1 MYTATWRGMRLAAL
15 LALVVTCQPG
25 WAASLEEKMSEL
37 RGLFQSSYSGDD
49 YYRTDEL
56 LVTATG
62 TMRPLYKAPA
72 VASIVTAREIEQMGA
87 VSLDDILETVPGL
100 HVSPSPLN
108 RLDPV
113 YSIRGI
119 HTGVNPQV
127 LFLVN
132 GLPVIHPF
140 FGARPPAFRLP
151 VSAIA
156 RVEVIRGPGSA
167 VYGADA
173 FAGVINVITKEA
185 GDIRS
190 TRAGIRAG
198 SHDFYDAWLE
208 HGTTWGGWRV
218 AATLEWQKSGID
230 PNRIID
236 QDLQTTLDRLLGTAA
251 SQAPGPLQKDY
262 DLLDG
267 HLTLARGRWTIRLW
281 GWLQQDAG
289 TGSGIA
295 RALPASDS
303 DGDDIAQLL
312 ADLLYRDSDSLA
324 DWDLSVR
331 LSYLYI
337 RTDSFLQLLPPGA
350 VAPIGADG
358 NIFSANTRGLAL
370 FTEGAFGNPQGR
382 DHHLALDLVGFY
394 TGFASHLLRLGA
406 GAKYIEERTAEA
418 KNFGPGVLDR
428 APFPPLPGVL
438 PVDAT
443 LTDVSATPYVYMD
456 DQRRRLVYLSL
467 QDEWPFARY
476 WSLTAGVRYDHYSD
490 FGDTVNSRLALVWEA
505 RPDLSAK
512 LLYGE
517 AFRPPSFNELFSKNN
532 PAAVGSAGLDPETI
546 RTWELALDYQRTP
559 AQRWL
564 LNLFCYQAED
574 LIAFRADP
582 ATNIATARNVL
593 DLNGHGFEIETQWR
607 LSDDLRLR
615 ASFSYQ
621 RATYEENGQETLVP
635 DAPGMQAYANLYWTF
650 RPRWS
655 LDTQLFWIA
664 DRRRPAGDTRQEPP
678 DYTLANLTLRRTG
691 IAGHWD
697 AALAVRNLFDE
708 DAREPAQAVIPNDY
722 PMPGRTL
729 WAEIRYTF

>member
-1 MYTATWRGMRLAAL
+1 MWKATGRGMRLVAL
-15 LALVVTCQPG
+15 LALVFAWRPG

-37 RGLFQSSYSGDD
+37 RGLFQSSYSGED
-49 YYRTDEL
+49 YYRTDGL

-62 TMRPLYKAPA
+62 TMRPLHKAPA
-72 VASIVTAREIEQMGA
+72 VASIITAEAIEQMGA
-87 VSLDDILETVPGL
+87 VSLDEILETVPGL
-100 HVSPSPLN
+100 HVAPSSLN

-127 LFLVN
+127 LFLLN
-132 GLPVIHPF
+132 GLPVVHPF
-140 FGARPPAFRLP
+140 FGARPSAFRLP
-151 VSAIA
+151 VSSIA

-185 GDIRS
+185 DDIHGARM
-190 TRAGIRAG
+190 GMRAG
-198 SHDFYDAWLE
+198 SFDFYNAWLE
-208 HGTTWGGWRV
+208 HGGSWGAWR
-218 AATLEWQKSGID
+218 AALTLEWQKSGID
-230 PNRIID
+230 PHRIID
-236 QDLQTTLDRLLGTAA
+236 QDLQTGLDRLFGTSA
-251 SQAPGPLQKDY
+251 SQAPGPLQKDFN
-262 DLLDG
+262 LLDG
-267 HLTLARGRWTIRLW
+267 HLTLTKDRWTLRLW

-289 TGSGIA
+289 TGAGIA

-303 DGDDIAQLL
+303 DGDDIAQAL
-312 ADLLYRDSDSLA
+312 ADILYRDSESLA
-324 DWDLSVR
+324 NWDISAR

-358 NIFSANTRGLAL
+358 NIFSANTQGLAL

-394 TGFASHLLRLGA
+394 TGFDTHLLRLGA
-406 GAKYIEERTAEA
+406 GVKYIEERTAEA

-438 PVDAT
+438 TVNGG
-443 LTDVSATPYVYMD
+443 LTDVSGTPYIYMD
-456 DQRRRLVYLSL
+456 NQRRNLFYLSL
-467 QDEWPFARY
+467 QDEWPFAKY

-490 FGDTVNSRLALVWEA
+490 FGDTVNSRFALVWET
-505 RPDLSAK
+505 RPDLTAK

-532 PAAVGSAGLDPETI
+532 PAAVGSTDLDPETI

-559 AQRWL
+559 TQRWL

-582 ATNIATARNVL
+582 ATGIATARNVL
-593 DLNGHGFEIETQWR
+593 DLNGYGFEVETQWR
-607 LSDDLRLR
+607 LTEDLQLL
-615 ASFSYQ
+615 ANFSFQ
-621 RATYEENGQETLVP
+621 RAKYEEDGQETLVP
-635 DAPGMQAYANLYWTF
+635 EAPGMQAYANLHWTF
-650 RPRWS
+650 RPHWS
-655 LDTQLFWIA
+655 LDGQYFWIA
-664 DRRRPAGDTRQEPP
+664 NRHRAAGDTRQETP
-678 DYTLANLTLRRTG
+678 DYSLVNLTLRRTG

-697 AALAVRNLFDE
+697 AALAVRNLFNE
-708 DAREPAQAVIPNDY
+708 DAREPALAAIPNDY
-722 PMPGRTL
+722 PMPSRTL
-729 WAEIRYTF
+729 WAEIRYNF